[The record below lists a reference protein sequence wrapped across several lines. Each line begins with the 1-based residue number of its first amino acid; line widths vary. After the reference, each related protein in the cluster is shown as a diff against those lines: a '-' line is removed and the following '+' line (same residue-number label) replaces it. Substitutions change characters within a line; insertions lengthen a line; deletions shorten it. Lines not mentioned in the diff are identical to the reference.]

1 MSDTLPV
8 SAEALERSNRDA
20 DRLRELI
27 SAPGILIMPG
37 AYDTVTAQL
46 FEAMGFQAI
55 QGTSGG
61 IAGALG
67 YQDGEVI
74 SREMMVEVYR
84 RMVEA
89 VQVPVNADGEKGYG
103 GPEDVAVTVER
114 LVAVGAAGINLE
126 DGDYRRGGGA
136 ARLIAL
142 DLAKAKIEAFMA
154 KRRSLGSKL
163 FLNAR
168 VDAFLASD
176 DHSSALNEA
185 IVRGNEYAALGAD
198 CILFTRAGGTET
210 IRILAREVKA
220 PISILAGPDS
230 PPPAELEEIGLA
242 RVSYGAS
249 FFNQALAG
257 VKALAE
263 ILLAED
269 DPREQL
275 NQGFPSRGF
284 QGLRTALK

>member
-1 MSDTLPV
+1 MPSI
-8 SAEALERSNRDA
+8 EALKRSNQGA
-20 DRLRELI
+20 ERLRELI
-27 SAPGILIMPG
+27 RAPEILIMPG
-37 AYDTVTAQL
+37 AYDTISALL
-46 FEAMGFQAI
+46 FESLGFQAI

-74 SREMMVEVYR
+74 SRDMMVEVYR

-103 GPEDVAVTVER
+103 GPEEVKATVER
-114 LVAVGAAGINLE
+114 LVAVGAAGMNLE
-126 DGDYRRGGGA
+126 DGDYQRPGEPR
-136 ARLIAL
+136 RLIPL
-142 DLAKAKIEAFMA
+142 DIAKAKIGAFMEE
-154 KRRSLGSKL
+154 RLLLTSLF

-168 VDAFLASD
+168 VDAFLVSD
-176 DHSSALNEA
+176 DHNSALNEA
-185 IVRGNEYAALGAD
+185 ILRGNEYAALGAD
-198 CILFTRAGGTET
+198 CIFFTRAGGTAT

-230 PPPAELEEIGLA
+230 PPPAELEEIGVA

-249 FFNQALAG
+249 FFNQALSG
-257 VKALAE
+257 VKALADV
-263 ILLAED
+263 LLAKG

-275 NQGFPSRGF
+275 NKGFASRSL
-284 QGLRTALK
+284 QALRSHLN